1 MMAMIFMPF
10 LVDWRACCLAVA
22 YLRACGRARTVTK
35 RYYGE
40 RNRPDT
46 PTVDTAK
53 KINQTR
59 EHRTP

>member
-35 RYYGE
+35 RYYGDE
-40 RNRPDT
+40 GGPVPLSAT
-46 PTVDTAK
+46 PRQA
-53 KINQTR
+53 
-59 EHRTP
+59 HLTPEGVRRA